1 MKMIKT
7 KVVPRG
13 KWFVVQQMDNLG
25 KYKQV
30 SKFETEKEAQDF
42 RDNLVKEPEKA
53 LKAVSELTVVEAWTK
68 FANYKYELWN
78 TYDSMSE
85 DQAKLYIRNMEKV
98 VSFFPK
104 HVLLRDLSAKH
115 LKEYFKKI
123 RAANFTYRTCNTHI
137 FQFKGMFE
145 WCINEDLVERKNYN
159 IEFFEINDYPELKP
173 TDGSDKRKETT
184 MITLYEVKKL
194 YNEIKPKDKENY
206 TYDDL
211 VNFIGVCLFMYLG
224 ARPAEIRAIPWS
236 NISFNTKRIK
246 IDRTINE
253 RNQITVGTK
262 ADRLGAEEIGRVL
275 IMPSKLLHLLVRFKA
290 RQKDFIQD
298 PKYVLQHA
306 NTRLPIT
313 DKQLRNFLWRSYAN
327 IGLAII
333 EDNNEHIKVISSKFK
348 GEPFKTFRH
357 FASTALLDNQA
368 EQPVLSDNFIRTQ
381 IGHQN
386 INTTRGIYGKHG
398 DLHKNSPKDAKIAQA
413 LDHVYEDLN

>member
-1 MKMIKT
+1 MIKT

-159 IEFFEINDYPELKP
+159 IEFI
-173 TDGSDKRKETT
+173 
-184 MITLYEVKKL
+184 
-194 YNEIKPKDKENY
+194 
-206 TYDDL
+206 
-211 VNFIGVCLFMYLG
+211 FM
-224 ARPAEIRAIPWS
+224 
-236 NISFNTKRIK
+236 NSF
-246 IDRTINE
+246 
-253 RNQITVGTK
+253 
-262 ADRLGAEEIGRVL
+262 
-275 IMPSKLLHLLVRFKA
+275 P
-290 RQKDFIQD
+290 
-298 PKYVLQHA
+298 
-306 NTRLPIT
+306 
-313 DKQLRNFLWRSYAN
+313 
-327 IGLAII
+327 
-333 EDNNEHIKVISSKFK
+333 
-348 GEPFKTFRH
+348 
-357 FASTALLDNQA
+357 
-368 EQPVLSDNFIRTQ
+368 
-381 IGHQN
+381 
-386 INTTRGIYGKHG
+386 
-398 DLHKNSPKDAKIAQA
+398 
-413 LDHVYEDLN
+413 